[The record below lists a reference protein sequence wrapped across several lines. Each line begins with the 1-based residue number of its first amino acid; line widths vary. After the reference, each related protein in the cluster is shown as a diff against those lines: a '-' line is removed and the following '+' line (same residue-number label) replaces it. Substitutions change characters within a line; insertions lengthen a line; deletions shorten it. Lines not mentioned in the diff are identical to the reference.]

1 MWKNIRKTIN
11 SERNNI
17 DYCELI
23 EKMIASPP
31 NQIYVHQAYAP
42 IIGNHRKYVKSLFC
56 MVESS
61 IARAMFIGFAG
72 FQSNTQ

>member
-23 EKMIASPP
+23 EKI
-31 NQIYVHQAYAP
+31 NP
-42 IIGNHRKYVKSLFC
+42 IKYMFTKHMHRLLGITEN
-56 MVESS
+56 M
-61 IARAMFIGFAG
+61 
-72 FQSNTQ
+72 